1 MKNTLVVWSQ
11 MSLHHQTHHCWYFPN
26 REIEKHDLSWTI
38 FTYHQGFPGYAELYV
53 RLPTQARKVSRW
65 IQAIWRCLSRS
76 NSETPTQCFPTTM
89 KYTSQSGIIKKSI
102 RNTKSFQPV
111 QQLAGFVASIPLPVK
126 NSQAVLDG
134 WLKNPPWNITGG
146 MVPLKSTRSIYLSI
160 YLSIYIYLY
169 IWILPTRIRLFM
181 PLLSWGSE

>member
-1 MKNTLVVWSQ
+1 
-11 MSLHHQTHHCWYFPN
+11 
-26 REIEKHDLSWTI
+26 
-38 FTYHQGFPGYAELYV
+38 
-53 RLPTQARKVSRW
+53 
-65 IQAIWRCLSRS
+65 
-76 NSETPTQCFPTTM
+76 M

-160 YLSIYIYLY
+160 YLIYLSISIYLY
-169 IWILPTRIRLFM
+169 EYYQQEYGCLCPSFPEALNNTAAFSTRAHGGTTQPCQVFR
-181 PLLSWGSE
+181 